1 MPSSTATAPADQ
13 DVSTT
18 RLPLA
23 VHVLAAGTF
32 LMGTTEF
39 VVAGLLPELAE
50 DFATTEA
57 GAGLSITVFAIG
69 MILGAPVMP
78 MLTLRLSQRTTLTL
92 ALVVYA
98 LAHLVSALTTSFT
111 VLLVSRFVA
120 AVATG
125 TFWAIAAVAAVALAG
140 SQRSSTALGLVLG
153 GGMLSTVVGV
163 PLGAVGGQ
171 LTGWRGPFWCLAVLA
186 SVTAVA
192 VARLVPA
199 RSGVGAAPSIR
210 SELSSLR
217 SGRLW
222 AVLLTCAATTAG
234 VLSVYSFV
242 SPLLTGR
249 AGMSPALVPVALVL
263 FGTGAFVG
271 NLVGGR
277 LGDRRPLTT
286 VAGAATVSVVASALL
301 CAVSTWAVP
310 ALLAFALLGLVGLS
324 ANPVLV
330 SLAVRYGGEGATLP
344 SAMATSMFNLGTAV
358 GTAVTAALLGT
369 GLGTVSPPVVG
380 VVFGLLVFVPLGV
393 VVLLGRGAAAASSPR
408 PCERSRPAR
417 PRTPAA

>member
-1 MPSSTATAPADQ
+1 MSSTATPAATRP
-13 DVSTT
+13 S

-23 VHVLAAGTF
+23 VYVLAAGTF

-39 VVAGLLPELAE
+39 VVAGLLPELAD
-50 DFATTEA
+50 DFSTTEA

-69 MILGAPVMP
+69 MILGSPVMP
-78 MLTLRLSQRTTLTL
+78 MLTLRLPQRTTLTL
-92 ALVVYA
+92 ALAVYA
-98 LAHLVSALTTSFT
+98 VAHLVSALTASFA
-111 VLLVSRFVA
+111 VLLVTRFVA

-125 TFWAIAAVAAVALAG
+125 TFWAVAAVAAVALAG
-140 SQRSSTALGLVLG
+140 SRRSSTALGLVLG

-171 LTGWRGPFWCLAVLA
+171 LVGWRGPFWCLAVLA
-186 SVTAVA
+186 AVTAVA
-192 VARLVPA
+192 VARLVPP
-199 RSGVGAAPSIR
+199 RSGAAATPSIR
-210 SELSSLR
+210 SELSALR

-222 AVLLTCAATTAG
+222 AVLLTCAAVTAS

-242 SPLLTGR
+242 SPLFTGR
-249 AGMSPALVPVALVL
+249 AGMSPALVPLALVL

-277 LGDRRPLTT
+277 WGDRRPLTT
-286 VAGAATVSVVASALL
+286 IVGAAAVSLVASAVL
-301 CAVSTWAVP
+301 CLVSTSVVP

-330 SLAVRYGGEGATLP
+330 SLAVRLGGEGATLP

-358 GTAVTAALLGT
+358 GTAVTGALLGT
-369 GLGTVSPPVVG
+369 SFGTLSPPVVG
-380 VVFGLLVFVPLGV
+380 VAFGVLVLVPLTF
-393 VVLLGRGAAAASSPR
+393 VVLG
-408 PCERSRPAR
+408 R
-417 PRTPAA
+417 PRSTGGDEAAHPGRDDQELVTTGCSS